1 MKEASI
7 LSTEWLM
14 DCKISGQYRVTFS
27 RSDSLSAKAN
37 SLLSITEAAAT
48 SRGVDPRMDGEALQK
63 TKKNIKQLK
72 HGLKFSIMPGY

>member
-1 MKEASI
+1 
-7 LSTEWLM
+7 M
-14 DCKISGQYRVTFS
+14 DCNISGQYRVTFS

-63 TKKNIKQLK
+63 QKNIKQLK
-72 HGLKFSIMPGY
+72 HGLKLSIMPGY

>member
-1 MKEASI
+1 
-7 LSTEWLM
+7 M
-14 DCKISGQYRVTFS
+14 DCKTSGQYRVTFS

-63 TKKNIKQLK
+63 QKNIKQLK